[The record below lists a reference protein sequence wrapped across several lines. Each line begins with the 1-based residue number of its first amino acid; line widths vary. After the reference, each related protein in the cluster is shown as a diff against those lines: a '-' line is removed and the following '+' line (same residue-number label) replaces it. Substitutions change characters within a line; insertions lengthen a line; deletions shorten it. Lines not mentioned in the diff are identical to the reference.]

1 MIALLIGLAGG
12 VGAALRFSVDSWVAT
27 RLRAS
32 LPTGTVVVNVTG
44 SLVLGMLTGWA
55 MRHGGGGDVKAILGT
70 GFLGGYTTFSTASV
84 EAARLVRSGRGVGAL
99 GQATLMI
106 GLSLAAASLGLWL
119 SGP

>member
-1 MIALLIGLAGG
+1 MITLLIGLAGG
-12 VGAALRFSVDSWVAT
+12 VGAALRFTVDSWVAT
-27 RLRAS
+27 RLRAA

-55 MRHGGGGDVKAILGT
+55 IRHGGGGDVKAILGT
-70 GFLGGYTTFSTASV
+70 GLLGGYTTFSTASV
-84 EAARLVRSGRGVGAL
+84 EAVRLVRSGRAVGAVA
-99 GQATLMI
+99 QAALMI